1 MTFTLIGSPASYF
14 TGKVRGYLRWKGV
27 DFTELASSQAV
38 YRDIILPRI
47 GWPVIPVVLTPD
59 GTALQDSA
67 EIIDHFEAA
76 RAEPSTYPVGAVQ
89 KLAALLFQLYGDEW
103 LILPAMHYRWTYN
116 EAWIYGEF
124 GRTSAPD
131 ATPAEQV
138 EIGREVGQ
146 RFRGFVP
153 LLGITPET
161 IPGIEAA
168 YEAFLAD
175 FSAHLSVQPFLLG
188 TRPSIGDFGLLGPLY
203 AHLLRDP
210 ASGAIMRR
218 LAPRVADWVE
228 RCHNP
233 EPGAG
238 EFLPG
243 DACPETL
250 APMLRRQAEEQLPFL
265 AATADLLAVWAKD
278 QQSGTAIPRALGER
292 PFTTGGRHGTR
303 AAMSFSLFRLQA
315 VLDHLN
321 GLVAADRQRADAW
334 LETIGA
340 GVLTSFRLPCRMARS
355 NYRLVLA

>member
-27 DFTELASSQAV
+27 DFTEVASSQEV

-59 GTALQDSA
+59 GAALQDSA
-67 EIIDHFEAA
+67 DIIGHFEAA
-76 RAEPSTYPVGAVQ
+76 LPAPSVYPAGAVQ
-89 KLAALLFQLYGDEW
+89 RLAALLFQLYGDEW
-103 LILPAMHYRWTYN
+103 LILPAMHYRWNYN
-116 EAWIYGEF
+116 EDWIYGEF
-124 GRTSAPD
+124 GRTSAPE
-131 ATPAEQV
+131 ASPAQQIV
-138 EIGREVGQ
+138 IGRSVGQ
-146 RFRGFVP
+146 RFRSFVP
-153 LLGITPET
+153 LLGVTPET

-168 YEAFLAD
+168 YQAFLAD
-175 FSAHLSVQPFLLG
+175 FSTHLATQPFLLG

-210 ASGAIMRR
+210 ASGEIMRR
-218 LAPRVADWVE
+218 LAPRVADWTE
-228 RCHNP
+228 RCHDP

-243 DACPETL
+243 DECPETL

-265 AATADLLAVWAKD
+265 AATADLLAAWTKD
-278 QQSGTAIPRALGER
+278 QQPGTAIPRALGEL
-292 PFTTGGRHGTR
+292 PFTTGGRSGTR
-303 AAMSFSLFRLQA
+303 AAMTFSLFRLQA
-315 VLDHLN
+315 ALDHLDSL
-321 GLVAADRQRADAW
+321 GADERRRADDW

-355 NYRLVLA
+355 EYRLVLA